1 MVAITVSD
9 ELKAALLANGDRFEV
24 RDQGGL
30 VLFVGKAEWPEL
42 PDHLP
47 GMEGL
52 PTSWTTEELDR
63 RRREEKSYTTAEV
76 LEHLR
81 GLTKCS

>member
-1 MVAITVSD
+1 MVVLTVTD
-9 ELKAALLANGDRFEV
+9 EQKAALLANGDRFEV
-24 RDQGGL
+24 RDSAGQ
-30 VLFVGKAEWPEL
+30 VVCVVRPEWPEL

-52 PTSWTTEELDR
+52 PTTWTREELERRARESPCRTTEQ
-63 RRREEKSYTTAEV
+63 V
-76 LEHLR
+76 LERLR